1 MLSKPLGKLGFG
13 NFAIC
18 KLHHQRRGFLF
29 AGNDLPAI
37 LLKKDIHQ
45 NKSHSFITVDKGMI
59 PADVEPIS
67 RVNCRYTP
75 AIQLARLMGKIT
87 LWINE

>member
-1 MLSKPLGKLGFG
+1 MK
-13 NFAIC
+13 
-18 KLHHQRRGFLF
+18 Q
-29 AGNDLPAI
+29 
-37 LLKKDIHQ
+37 DIHQ
-45 NKSHSFITVDKGMI
+45 DEGHAFVAINKWMI

-67 RVNCRYTP
+67 RVTCRYTP